1 MGLFSRRKKAEATDD
16 ATTTEAIEAE
26 TTTASDDAA
35 TSDAV
40 EEGGAE
46 PPTEPTG
53 PWDLAEAPAPDS
65 KRLID
70 LGSVRVPGVDGMQLR
85 LENAR
90 PGVEVGAVVL
100 VLEGSTL
107 ELRAFAA
114 PRTAGVWEELR
125 ADIVAELKR
134 AKAEPSVVE
143 GEHGP
148 EVAARVPVQTPDG
161 QQQRVPVRFL
171 GVDGPRWF
179 LRGVLQG
186 PAAVDDEA
194 SRTPRDVFNGVVVVR
209 DGQARPPREILPLH
223 APGSVTGPDAED
235 LRGLEPLEPGP
246 TIAEVR

>member
-1 MGLFSRRKKAEATDD
+1 MGLFSRRKHADAADAAAAPEAS
-16 ATTTEAIEAE
+16 EAE
-26 TTTASDDAA
+26 TPEVSDAA
-35 TSDAV
+35 AD
-40 EEGGAE
+40 GDGRPE

-53 PWDLAEAPAPDS
+53 PWDLAEAPDPDS

-85 LENAR
+85 LENPR
-90 PGVEVGAVVL
+90 PGTDIGAVVL
-100 VLEGSTL
+100 ILEGSTL

-186 PAAVDDEA
+186 PAALDDEA
-194 SRTPRDVFNGVVVVR
+194 SRSLRDVFNGVVVVR

-223 APGSVTGPDAED
+223 APGSVAGPDAES
-235 LRGLEPLEPGP
+235 LPGLEPLEPGP

>member
-1 MGLFSRRKKAEATDD
+1 MGLFSRHHHADD
-16 ATTTEAIEAE
+16 T
-26 TTTASDDAA
+26 DAA
-35 TSDAV
+35 ARTEVSPSEPGDAV
-40 EEGGAE
+40 EDDGRHEPPAE
-46 PPTEPTG
+46 PSG
-53 PWDLAEAPAPDS
+53 PWDLAEAPAPES
-65 KRLID
+65 TRLID
-70 LGSVRVPGVDGMQLR
+70 LGSIRVPGVDGMQLR
-85 LENAR
+85 LENPR
-90 PGVEVGAVVL
+90 PGAEAGAVVL

-194 SRTPRDVFNGVVVVR
+194 SRTLRDVFNGVVVVR
-209 DGQARPPREILPLH
+209 DQQARPPREILPLH
-223 APGSVTGPDAED
+223 APGSVTGPDAEA
-235 LRGLEPLEPGP
+235 LPGLEPLEPGP